1 MDDEQQSE
9 DLGKLWQ
16 GVGRV
21 DDREPAAR
29 ELLIDLYGA
38 NARGG
43 VDAKA
48 AAAELGVSERTVRRW
63 AKDGI
68 PEHAK
73 GAAVREGHREWRNS
87 PDGREAKMNTRRES
101 RLRNKGTTIK
111 FNGRIKI
118 SGDNRHRKVNIPL
131 DGEAMSDILDALLAG
146 NDDAAR
152 DALNDA
158 FADFFGGDVDF
169 DLDALETFG

>member
-9 DLGKLWQ
+9 DLHKLWQ

-21 DDREPAAR
+21 DDREPEAR

-43 VDAKA
+43 VDTKA

-73 GAAVREGHREWRNS
+73 GSAVRDGHQEWRNT
-87 PDGREAKMNTRRES
+87 PEGREAKMNTRRES